1 MLRAIFLLQ
10 KGENLMEFHF
20 TTVYDQACLTA
31 MAKALRKTVRRK
43 HSRRT
48 SVFGWAV
55 VLFVVALW
63 LPIVTG
69 RRSADFGDWISLFA
83 AAMVAFVLLRED
95 SLNASLAQKRML
107 PSSRRAEATFTDSG
121 YRNVTEAAVTEWSYE
136 NIPLA
141 AICDVGDY
149 VVFALNKTFA
159 QAYDKRSLTG
169 GSIDEFYRFIEGKTG
184 KTVEKAGR

>member
-1 MLRAIFLLQ
+1 
-10 KGENLMEFHF
+10 MEFHF
-20 TTVYDQACLTA
+20 TTVYDRACMTA

-48 SVFGWAV
+48 SVFGWAL
-55 VLFVVALW
+55 VLFVIALW

-69 RRSADFGDWISLFA
+69 RRSADFGDIVSLIA
-83 AAMVAFVLLRED
+83 IIFVSVVLWKED
-95 SLNASLAQKRML
+95 SLNAFFAQKRML
-107 PSSRRAEATFTDSG
+107 PTSRRAEASFTDSG
-121 YRNVTEAAVTEWSYE
+121 YRNVTDAAVTEWSYE

-159 QAYDKRSLTG
+159 QAYDKRTLTG
-169 GSIDEFYRFIEGKTG
+169 GSIEDFYRFIEQKTG
-184 KTVEKAGR
+184 IHVVKIGG

>member
-1 MLRAIFLLQ
+1 
-10 KGENLMEFHF
+10 MEFHF
-20 TTVYDQACLTA
+20 TTVYDHACMTA

-43 HSRRT
+43 RSRRT
-48 SVFGWAV
+48 SIFGWALV
-55 VLFVVALW
+55 AFVIVALW

-69 RRSADFGDWISLFA
+69 RRSADFGDWISLCSV
-83 AAMVAFVLLRED
+83 AMVAFVLLRED
-95 SLNASLAQKRML
+95 SLNAFLAAKRML
-107 PSSRRAEATFTDSG
+107 PSSRKAEATFTDSG

-159 QAYDKRSLTG
+159 QAYDKRTLTG
-169 GSIDEFYRFIEGKTG
+169 GSIEEFYSFIEEKTG

>member
-1 MLRAIFLLQ
+1 
-10 KGENLMEFHF
+10 MEFHF
-20 TTVYDQACLTA
+20 TTVYDRACLTA
-31 MAKALRKTVRRK
+31 MAKALRKTVRRR

-48 SVFGWAV
+48 SVFGWAI
-55 VLFVVALW
+55 VLFVIALW
-63 LPIVTG
+63 LPIITG

-83 AAMVAFVLLRED
+83 AVMVAFVLLQED
-95 SLNASLAQKRML
+95 SLNAALAAKRML
-107 PSSRRAEATFTDSG
+107 PSSRMAEAAFTDSG

-159 QAYDKRSLTG
+159 QAYDKRSLSG
-169 GSIDEFYRFIEGKTG
+169 GSIEEFYAFIAQKTG
-184 KTVEKAGR
+184 QAVEKIGG

>member
-1 MLRAIFLLQ
+1 
-10 KGENLMEFHF
+10 MEFHF

-31 MAKALRKTVRRK
+31 MAKALRKTVRRR

-48 SVFGWAV
+48 SVFGWAI
-55 VLFVVALW
+55 VLFVIALW

-69 RRSADFGDWISLFA
+69 RRSADFGDWISLLA

-95 SLNASLAQKRML
+95 RLNAALAAKRML
-107 PSSRRAEATFTDSG
+107 PTSRKAEATFTESG
-121 YRNVTEAAVTEWSYE
+121 YRSVTEAATTEWNYE

-141 AICDVGDY
+141 AICEVGDY
-149 VVFALNKTFA
+149 IVFALNKTLA

-169 GSIDEFYRFIEGKTG
+169 GSIEEFYSFIEKKTG
-184 KTVEKAGR
+184 ETVEKAGR

>member
-1 MLRAIFLLQ
+1 MLRAFFCK
-10 KGENLMEFHF
+10 KGKRRMEFHF
-20 TTVYDQACLTA
+20 TTVYDRACLTA
-31 MAKALRKTVRRK
+31 MAKALRKTVRRR

-48 SVFGWAV
+48 SVFGWAL
-55 VLFVVALW
+55 VLFVLALW
-63 LPIVTG
+63 IPIVTG

-95 SLNASLAQKRML
+95 SLNAALAAKRML
-107 PSSRRAEATFTDSG
+107 PSSQRAEATFTDSG

-149 VVFALNKTFA
+149 IVFALNKTFA
-159 QAYDKRSLTG
+159 QAYDKRTLTG
-169 GSIDEFYRFIEGKTG
+169 GSIEEFYRFIEEKTG

>member
-1 MLRAIFLLQ
+1 
-10 KGENLMEFHF
+10 MEFHF
-20 TTVYDQACLTA
+20 TTVYDRACMTA

-48 SVFGWAV
+48 SVFGWAL
-55 VLFVVALW
+55 VLFVIALW

-69 RRSADFGDWISLFA
+69 RRSADFGDIVSLIA
-83 AAMVAFVLLRED
+83 IIFVSVVLWKED
-95 SLNASLAQKRML
+95 SLNAFFAQKRML
-107 PSSRRAEATFTDSG
+107 PTSRCAEASFTDSG
-121 YRNVTEAAVTEWSYE
+121 YRNVTDAAVTEWSYE

-159 QAYDKRSLTG
+159 QAYDKRTLTG
-169 GSIDEFYRFIEGKTG
+169 GSIEDFYHFIEQKTG
-184 KTVEKAGR
+184 RHVVKIGG

>member
-1 MLRAIFLLQ
+1 
-10 KGENLMEFHF
+10 MEFHF
-20 TTVYDQACLTA
+20 TTVYDRACMTA

-48 SVFGWAV
+48 SVFGWAL
-55 VLFVVALW
+55 VLFVIALW

-69 RRSADFGDWISLFA
+69 RRSADFGDIVSLIA
-83 AAMVAFVLLRED
+83 IIFVSVVLWKED
-95 SLNASLAQKRML
+95 SLNAFFAQKRML
-107 PSSRRAEATFTDSG
+107 PTSRRAEASFTDSG
-121 YRNVTEAAVTEWSYE
+121 YRNVTDAAVTEWSYE

-159 QAYDKRSLTG
+159 QAYDKRTLTG
-169 GSIDEFYRFIEGKTG
+169 GSIEDFYRFIEQKTG
-184 KTVEKAGR
+184 RHVVKIGG

>member
-1 MLRAIFLLQ
+1 
-10 KGENLMEFHF
+10 MEFHF
-20 TTVYDQACLTA
+20 TTVYDRACMTA

-48 SVFGWAV
+48 SVFGWV
-55 VLFVVALW
+55 LVLFVIALW

-69 RRSADFGDWISLFA
+69 RKSADFGDIVSLIA
-83 AAMVAFVLLRED
+83 IIFVSVVLWKED
-95 SLNASLAQKRML
+95 SLNAFFAQKRML
-107 PSSRRAEATFTDSG
+107 PTSRRAEASFTDSG
-121 YRNVTEAAVTEWSYE
+121 YRNVTDAAVTEWSYE

-159 QAYDKRSLTG
+159 QAYDKRTLTG
-169 GSIDEFYRFIEGKTG
+169 GSIEDFYRFIEQKTG
-184 KTVEKAGR
+184 RHVVKIGG

>member
-1 MLRAIFLLQ
+1 
-10 KGENLMEFHF
+10 MEFHF
-20 TTVYDQACLTA
+20 TTVYDRACMTA

-48 SVFGWAV
+48 SVFGWV
-55 VLFVVALW
+55 LVLFVIALW

-69 RRSADFGDWISLFA
+69 RRSADFGDIVSLIA
-83 AAMVAFVLLRED
+83 IIFVSVVLWKED
-95 SLNASLAQKRML
+95 SLNAFFAQKRML
-107 PSSRRAEATFTDSG
+107 PTSRRAEASFTDSG
-121 YRNVTEAAVTEWSYE
+121 YRNVTDAAVTEWSYE

-159 QAYDKRSLTG
+159 QAYDKRTLTG
-169 GSIDEFYRFIEGKTG
+169 GSIEDFYRFIEQKTG
-184 KTVEKAGR
+184 RHVVKIGG

>member
-1 MLRAIFLLQ
+1 
-10 KGENLMEFHF
+10 MEFHF
-20 TTVYDQACLTA
+20 ATVYDCACLTA

-43 HSRRT
+43 RSRRT
-48 SVFGWAV
+48 HLLGGVLILVVLLMWLPIINGRRSPDFGDIISLIVIVVMAV
-55 VLFVVALW
+55 VLW
-63 LPIVTG
+63 K
-69 RRSADFGDWISLFA
+69 
-83 AAMVAFVLLRED
+83 ED
-95 SLNASLAQKRML
+95 SLNAILAQKRML
-107 PSSRRAEATFTDSG
+107 PSSRKAEAIFTDSG

-159 QAYDKRSLTG
+159 QAFDKRSLTG
-169 GSIDEFYRFIEGKTG
+169 GSIEEFYSFIEEKTG

>member
-1 MLRAIFLLQ
+1 
-10 KGENLMEFHF
+10 MEFHF
-20 TTVYDQACLTA
+20 TTVYDRACMTA

-48 SVFGWAV
+48 SVFGWAL
-55 VLFVVALW
+55 VLFVIALW

-69 RRSADFGDWISLFA
+69 RRSADFGDIVSFIA
-83 AAMVAFVLLRED
+83 IIFVSVVLWKED
-95 SLNASLAQKRML
+95 SLNAFFAQKRML
-107 PSSRRAEATFTDSG
+107 PTSRRAEASFTDSG
-121 YRNVTEAAVTEWSYE
+121 YRNVTDAAVTEWSYE

-159 QAYDKRSLTG
+159 QAYDKRTLTG
-169 GSIDEFYRFIEGKTG
+169 GSIEDFYRFIEQKTG
-184 KTVEKAGR
+184 RHVVKIGG

>member
-1 MLRAIFLLQ
+1 MLGAIFLQ
-10 KGENLMEFHF
+10 KGENLMGFHF
-20 TTVYDQACLTA
+20 TTVYDHACLTA

-48 SVFGWAV
+48 NLFGILLIAF
-55 VLFVVALW
+55 VLLMW

-95 SLNASLAQKRML
+95 KLNAFLAEKRML
-107 PSSRRAEATFTDSG
+107 PTSRRAEATFTETG
-121 YRNVTEAAVTEWSYE
+121 YRSVTAAATTEWNYE
-136 NIPLA
+136 NISLA

-149 VVFALNKTFA
+149 VVFALNKTLA

-169 GSIDEFYRFIEGKTG
+169 GSIEEFYAFIEEKTG
-184 KTVEKAGR
+184 KRVEKAGR